1 MINNFHDQLRNFY
14 SNRGKTTDSGG
25 AADVMRRLRERRD
38 AVRNGGQPAA
48 EAATTDEAAAQEAPA
63 AATKRK
69 RPNYA
74 KAFEDSKNPEKKKAA
89 EQKAADEADL
99 SPHEKRQKALQEI
112 MDRLD
117 AEEAAKYPNRVK
129 KDKTDAAANV
139 TTTTNPE
146 DASKVSGIENFLNDM
161 PLFNEFK
168 SSLVDAFKSLDGAT
182 SGSISAQY
190 ELNYTSMQYIAA
202 ENGDFEYKETTLNIK
217 LDLNYVKAAAG
228 GSTKEIA
235 SAIENA
241 KDFESLMSSLQEIAS
256 KPGTTPEQAAEQT
269 KGMPEFKGLKPEDF
283 LSGMKDYFGP
293 EATSGR
299 IVDFATMYF
308 PMSKEYKEGG
318 DTEEARKAYSDR
330 MGKAIQKGFDQAIGT
345 LGAVPKDVM
354 DGINKTHELTF
365 KGLEDFVKN
374 GMSKQKQDEGVY
386 DSLEK
391 FAFSFEMNYSQTS
404 VKYNTYDSRGQ
415 TQSSGKTP
423 SVNTEA

>member
-14 SNRGKTTDSGG
+14 SNRGKTTESGG

-38 AVRNGGQPAA
+38 ALRHGGQKPAAA
-48 EAATTDEAAAQEAPA
+48 EATDEAAKQEAPA
-63 AATKRK
+63 AA
-69 RPNYA
+69 
-74 KAFEDSKNPEKKKAA
+74 
-89 EQKAADEADL
+89 
-99 SPHEKRQKALQEI
+99 
-112 MDRLD
+112 
-117 AEEAAKYPNRVK
+117 
-129 KDKTDAAANV
+129 NV
-139 TTTTNPE
+139 TTITNPE
-146 DASKVSGIENFLNDM
+146 EASKVSGLDNFLNDL

-182 SGSISAQY
+182 AGSISAQY

-202 ENGDFEYKETTLNIK
+202 ENGNYEYKETTLSIK

-228 GSTKEIA
+228 GSTGSEIA
-235 SAIENA
+235 STIENA

-269 KGMPEFKGLKPEDF
+269 KGIPEFKGLKPENF
-283 LSGMKDYFGP
+283 LTGMKDYFGP

-308 PMSKEYKEGG
+308 PLSQEYKDGG
-318 DTEEARKAYSDR
+318 DTEEARKAYSER
-330 MGKAIQKGFDQAIGT
+330 MGKAIQKGFDQALGT
-345 LGAVPKDVM
+345 LGAVPHNVM

-374 GMSKQKQDEGVY
+374 GMNKQKQDAGVY
-386 DSLEK
+386 ESLEK
-391 FAFSFEMNYSQTS
+391 FAFSFEMKYSQTS
-404 VKYNTYDSRGQ
+404 VKYNTYDSRGHA
-415 TQSSGKTP
+415 QSAGKTP

>member
-1 MINNFHDQLRNFY
+1 MINNFSDHFRNLY
-14 SNRGKTTDSGG
+14 SNRGNSNESGG
-25 AADVMRRLRERRD
+25 PADVMRRLRERRD
-38 AVRNGGQPAA
+38 AIRNGGPKPAA
-48 EAATTDEAAAQEAPA
+48 TEATDEAAKQEAPA
-63 AATKRK
+63 AATKK

-74 KAFEDSKNPEKKKAA
+74 KAFEDSKNPEKKKAT
-89 EQKAADEADL
+89 EQKAADEANL

-129 KDKTDAAANV
+129 KDKTDASSTV
-139 TTTTNPE
+139 TTVTNPE
-146 DASKVSGIENFLNDM
+146 DASKVSGLDSFLNDL

-168 SSLVDAFKSLDGAT
+168 SSLADAFKSLDGAT

-202 ENGDFEYKETTLNIK
+202 ENGNYEYQETTLSIK

-228 GSTKEIA
+228 GSTGSEIA
-235 SAIENA
+235 GAIENA
-241 KDFESLMSSLQEIAS
+241 KDFESLMSSLQDIAS

-283 LSGMKDYFGP
+283 LTGMKDYFGP

-308 PMSKEYKEGG
+308 PMSQEYKDGG

-330 MGKAIQKGFDQAIGT
+330 MGKAIQKGFDQALGT
-345 LGAVPKDVM
+345 LGAVPQNVM

-374 GMSKQKQDEGVY
+374 GMNQQKQDSGVY
-386 DSLEK
+386 ESLEK

-415 TQSSGKTP
+415 TQGSGKTP